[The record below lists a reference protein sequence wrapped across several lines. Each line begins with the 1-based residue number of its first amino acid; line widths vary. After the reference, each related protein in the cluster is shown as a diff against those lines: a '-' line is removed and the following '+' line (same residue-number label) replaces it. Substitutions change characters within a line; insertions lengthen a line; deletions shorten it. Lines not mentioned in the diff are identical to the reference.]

1 MTDTKE
7 ILFIVSDESSIHDGF
22 RRFHWPVLDLDE
34 SPWPKSNNHPD
45 SNHLKRKRFSINM
58 KKYQKRN

>member
-22 RRFHWPVLDLDE
+22 RRFDWLVLDLDE
-34 SPWPKSNNHPD
+34 SPWPKCNNHPD
-45 SNHLKRKRFSINM
+45 SNHLKNIQ
-58 KKYQKRN
+58 Y